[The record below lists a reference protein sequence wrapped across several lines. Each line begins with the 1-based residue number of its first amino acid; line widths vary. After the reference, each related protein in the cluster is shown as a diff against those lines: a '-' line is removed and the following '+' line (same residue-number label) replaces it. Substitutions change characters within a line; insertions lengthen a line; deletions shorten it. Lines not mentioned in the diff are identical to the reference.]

1 MGAPLSI
8 SQAAITA
15 LLQGLQHAAVA
26 GRVVSG
32 GVCREVW
39 PRVRGKRQLTGCH
52 CDAHQAAAMVCFHAV
67 LMLTRVPGAGCNA
80 WPLPQMHASQGYG
93 TFWLCRLAC
102 AQHVNGSAM
111 VQVCCEWPG
120 GGWRWCSS
128 GAAVLAGPGSG
139 APRRIR
145 MQGRG
150 APLWQPACRGARDRC
165 EQPLLGRSQR
175 EAVLG
180 GQQTFFLRACVCQC
194 CAILCYGR
202 IRPLWALLACASVHL
217 SLFSSCVWA
226 VCWHVSAA

>member
-8 SQAAITA
+8 CQAAITA

-52 CDAHQAAAMVCFHAV
+52 CDAHQAAAMVCSHAV
-67 LMLTRVPGAGCNA
+67 LMITRVPGAGCNA

-120 GGWRWCSS
+120 GGWRWCSYWCC
-128 GAAVLAGPGSG
+128 GFGWARVWCTPEDPNAG
-139 APRRIR
+139 
-145 MQGRG
+145 QGRTLV
-150 APLWQPACRGARDRC
+150 AASRQ
-165 EQPLLGRSQR
+165 
-175 EAVLG
+175 G
-180 GQQTFFLRACVCQC
+180 GK
-194 CAILCYGR
+194 G
-202 IRPLWALLACASVHL
+202 SV
-217 SLFSSCVWA
+217 
-226 VCWHVSAA
+226 